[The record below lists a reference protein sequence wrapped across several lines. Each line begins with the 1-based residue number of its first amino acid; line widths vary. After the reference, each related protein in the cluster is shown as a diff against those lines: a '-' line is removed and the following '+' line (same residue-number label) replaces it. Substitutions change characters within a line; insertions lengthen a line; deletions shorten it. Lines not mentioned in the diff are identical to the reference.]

1 MQKLLLRT
9 GVGLL
14 LAMLLIAALGWL
26 SFRRSL
32 PVLDGEVTARGLA
45 GRVTIERDA
54 RGAVT
59 ISGRDRGDVAF
70 ALGFAHGQDRLFQ
83 MDLLRRASAG
93 ELSALLGPGTLPTDR
108 ELRVHRF
115 RSVARAAVAAAAPAE
130 RALLEAYAAGVNAG
144 AAGLRARP
152 FEYLLLRASPE
163 RWQPEDSVL
172 VVLTMFLQLQEPD
185 GHRKVERGLIESTL
199 PASAAAFVYADA
211 VEWDAALDG
220 SHRAAPV
227 LPVAADYDLR
237 SLGSLDFSPPTR
249 GDRSR
254 SAAGSNNW
262 AVSGRRTA
270 SGAALVANDM
280 HLGIRAP
287 NTWYRARLKVAAG
300 SGAAIDITGVTLPG
314 TPAVVAG
321 SNGHVAWGF
330 TNSYGDYQDLIVAVP
345 DPAARERYLSASGAH
360 AFTHSAERIVVKGA
374 PAVEL
379 DVVGT
384 EWGPVIG
391 HDATGRALVLEWTA
405 HDPAALN
412 LALIGLE
419 SADSVET
426 ALGLAARCGI
436 PAQNFVVGDA
446 AGHIGWTIAGQIPLR
461 LAGNANAPRPSTDP
475 AVGFTG
481 WLAPADHPRIVDPE
495 AGEIATANARVV
507 GGAALA
513 LIGDGGYDR
522 GVRAGRIATDLLA
535 RGSALTPHDML
546 EVQLDDSAVFLERWR
561 ARLVALLDA
570 AAIEGHARRAEL
582 KAALAGWHGHAATDD
597 VGYRLVRAF
606 RAEVE
611 RRVYYAL
618 IAPARAQ
625 NPAFRFAPPASF
637 EGPLWLLLESE
648 PAHLVPPDS
657 ASWRDFELLAADAAL
672 VALDSPCPKLEACS
686 WGRANVVRIRHPLSA
701 ALPGLGALADMPVG
715 PLPGD
720 QDMPR
725 VMAPS
730 FGASERF
737 GVSPGHESEAYF
749 HMPGGQSGHPL
760 SPYYKTDFEAW
771 AKGEPTAFLPG
782 AAEHTLTLTPARD

>member
-14 LAMLLIAALGWL
+14 LAMLVLAALGWF
-26 SFRRSL
+26 SFRQSL
-32 PVLDGEVTARGLA
+32 PVLDGDTAARGLTS
-45 GRVTIERDA
+45 RVTIERDA
-54 RGAVT
+54 RGAAT
-59 ISGRDRGDVAF
+59 ISGRQRDDVAY
-70 ALGFAHGQDRLFQ
+70 ALGFVHAQDRLFQ

-93 ELSALLGPGTLPTDR
+93 ELSALLGAGTLSTDR

-115 RSVARAAVAAAAPAE
+115 RAVAHAAVAAAAPAE

-172 VVLTMFLQLQEPD
+172 VVLTMFLQLQEAD
-185 GHRKVERGLIESTL
+185 GHRKLERGLINAAL
-199 PASAAAFVYADA
+199 PAAAAAFVYADA
-211 VEWDAALDG
+211 VDWDAALDG
-220 SHRAAPV
+220 SHRPAPV
-227 LPVAADYDLR
+227 VPAAADYDLR
-237 SLGSLDFSPPTR
+237 SLGNLDFRPPDR

-262 AVSGRRTA
+262 ALSGKRTA
-270 SGAALVANDM
+270 SGAALIANDM
-280 HLGIRAP
+280 HLGIRVP
-287 NTWYRARLKVAAG
+287 NTWYRARLKVEG
-300 SGAAIDITGVTLPG
+300 GGGTSVDITGVTLPG

-330 TNSYGDYQDLIVAVP
+330 TNSYGDYEDLVVAVP
-345 DPAARERYLSASGAH
+345 DPAAKDRYLSAAGSQ
-360 AFTHSAERIVVKGA
+360 AFTHVAERILVKGGQ
-374 PAVEL
+374 AVDL

-391 HDATGRALVLEWTA
+391 RDASGRALVLEWTA
-405 HDPAALN
+405 HDPAAIN
-412 LALIGLE
+412 LALVGLE
-419 SADSVET
+419 SADSVEA
-426 ALGLAARCGI
+426 ALGIAARCGI
-436 PAQNFVVGDA
+436 PAQNFVVGDS
-446 AGHIGWTIAGQIPLR
+446 AGHIGWTIAGQIPR
-461 LAGNANAPRPSTDP
+461 RPPGDPSAPRLSTDT

-481 WLAPADHPRIVDPE
+481 WLAPEDHPRIVDPE
-495 AGEIATANARVV
+495 AGQIQTANARVV

-522 GVRAGRIATDLLA
+522 GVRAGRIAADLA
-535 RGSALTPHDML
+535 AHGNRQTPRDML
-546 EVQLDDSAVFLERWR
+546 AVQLDDSAVFLERWR

-570 AAIEGHARRAEL
+570 AAIQGHTRRAEL
-582 KAALAGWHGHAATDD
+582 KAALEGWHGHAAIED

-611 RRVYYAL
+611 RRVFYAM

-637 EGPLWLLLESE
+637 EGPLWLLLETE

-657 ASWRDFELLAADAAL
+657 ASWRDFELVAADAAL
-672 VALDSPCPKLEACS
+672 AALDAPCPKLAECS
-686 WGRANVVRIRHPLSA
+686 WGRANVVRIRHPLSP
-701 ALPGLGALADMPVG
+701 ALPGLGALIDMPVES
-715 PLPGD
+715 LPGD

-725 VMAPS
+725 VMASS

-760 SPYYKTDFEAW
+760 SPYYKSDFAAW
-771 AKGEPTAFLPG
+771 ANGEPTPFLPG
-782 AAEHTLTLTPARD
+782 AAEHTLTLVPASH

>member
-14 LAMLLIAALGWL
+14 LAMLVLAALGWL

-32 PVLDGEVTARGLA
+32 PVLDGEVTAAGLK
-45 GRVTIERDA
+45 GGVTLERDA

-59 ISGRDRGDVAF
+59 ISGRDRTDLAF
-70 ALGFAHGQDRLFQ
+70 ALGFAHAQDRLFQ

-93 ELSALLGPGTLPTDR
+93 ELSALLGAGTLPTDR

-115 RSVARAAVAAAAPAE
+115 RSVAHAAVAAATPAE

-144 AAGLRARP
+144 AEGLRARP
-152 FEYLLLRASPE
+152 FEYLLLRAEPE

-172 VVLTMFLQLQEPD
+172 VVLTMFLQLQEAD
-185 GHRKVERGLIESTL
+185 GHRKIERGLIQSAL

-211 VEWDAALDG
+211 VDWDAALDG

-227 LPVAADYDLR
+227 IPAAADYDLR
-237 SLGSLDFSPPTR
+237 SLGNLDFGPPGR

-262 AVSGRRTA
+262 AVSGKRTA

-287 NTWYRARLKVAAG
+287 NTWYRARLKVAG
-300 SGAAIDITGVTLPG
+300 GGARIDITGVTLPG

-330 TNSYGDYQDLIVAVP
+330 TNSYGDYEDLVIAVP
-345 DPAARERYLSASGAH
+345 DPAAPERYLSSTGAH
-360 AFTHSAERIVVKGA
+360 PFTHAIERIVVKGGA
-374 PAVEL
+374 TIEL

-391 HDATGRALVLEWTA
+391 HDAAGRSLVLEWTA

-412 LALIGLE
+412 LALIALE
-419 SADSVET
+419 SADSVEA
-426 ALGLAARCGI
+426 ALGLAARAGI
-436 PAQNFVVGDA
+436 PAQNFVVGDS

-461 LAGNANAPRPSTDP
+461 SPGDASAPRLSTDP

-481 WLAPADHPRIVDPE
+481 WLAPEDHPRIVDPQ

-522 GVRAGRIATDLLA
+522 GVRAGRIATELLA
-535 RGSALTPHDML
+535 RGSALTPKDML
-546 EVQLDDSAVFLERWR
+546 AVQLDDSALFLERWR
-561 ARLVALLDA
+561 ARLVALLDTA
-570 AAIEGHARRAEL
+570 AVAGHARRAEL
-582 KAALAGWHGHAATDD
+582 KAALAGWHGHASTDD

-637 EGPLWLLLESE
+637 EGPLWALLDSA

-672 VALDSPCPKLEACS
+672 VALDGPCPTLAACS
-686 WGRANVVRIRHPLSA
+686 WGRANIVHIRHPLSA
-701 ALPGLGALADMPVG
+701 AIPGLGALADMPVG

-771 AKGEPTAFLPG
+771 AKGEATAFLPG
-782 AAEHTLTLTPARD
+782 AAEHALNLRPLQQ